1 MSPFEPPSAP
11 KRRGLGLSVPQ
22 IVGSALAAAS
32 AAVASSLLGVTG
44 TAIGAV
50 LASVVISVGT
60 ALYTR
65 PIERTSQVLKET
77 LPVRVDRIRPAT
89 DRADDE
95 ESAPAGATAVER
107 PGQGRSRRSGG
118 PGAAPTRRKVWTAV
132 ALSSLATIALAFALL
147 TGVEGITGEPV
158 SSWTGHGGHS
168 GTTLGHL
175 FRPGGASSTQDSPG
189 TNASRHDQP
198 TGPAPS
204 TPAPTTP
211 TVTVTVPTTPTPT
224 SPALSNPAPSTGTPT
239 SSSPTTPTATTPSP
253 TAVTSTTPRK
263 P

>member
-1 MSPFEPPSAP
+1 
-11 KRRGLGLSVPQ
+11 
-22 IVGSALAAAS
+22 
-32 AAVASSLLGVTG
+32 VASSLLGVTG

-77 LPVRVDRIRPAT
+77 LPVRVDRMRLAS
-89 DRADDE
+89 DRE
-95 ESAPAGATAVER
+95 GEGSVPTGATAVGR
-107 PGQGRSRRSGG
+107 PGQRRSRRTAG
-118 PGAAPTRRKVWTAV
+118 PGAAQTRRKIWTAV

-168 GTTLGHL
+168 GTTLGQL

-189 TNASRHDQP
+189 TNASHHDQP
-198 TGPAPS
+198 TGPVAS
-204 TPAPTTP
+204 TPAPTPP

-224 SPALSNPAPSTGTPT
+224 SPALSNPAPSSGAPT
-239 SSSPTTPTATTPSP
+239 SSSPTTPTATTPTP
-253 TAVTSTTPRK
+253 TSVTSTTPRK